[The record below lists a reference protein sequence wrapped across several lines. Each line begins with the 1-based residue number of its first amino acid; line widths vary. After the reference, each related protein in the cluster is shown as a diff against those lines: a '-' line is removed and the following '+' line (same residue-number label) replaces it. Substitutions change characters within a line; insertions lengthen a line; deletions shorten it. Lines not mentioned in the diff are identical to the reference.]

1 MSIEDNKALVQRFF
15 NEVVSQGNQEVVD
28 ELLDTRCRYFDAG
41 SVRITNNREFINY
54 LIKARL
60 PFDNINVKIDSII
73 AEGSRVAVRCSYH
86 LMYEGEHSSVPVMAE
101 FHIENRKVREMWRC
115 VAERS

>member
-15 NEVVSQGNQEVVD
+15 NEVVSQGNQEVVN
-28 ELLDTRCRYFDAG
+28 ELLDARCRYFDAG
-41 SVRITNNREFINY
+41 SVRTTNNREFIDY

-73 AEGSRVAVRCSYH
+73 AEGNRVAVRCSYH
-86 LMYEGEHSSVPVMAE
+86 LLYGGEHSSVPVMAE
-101 FHIENRKVREMWRC
+101 FRIEGGRIREMWRC